1 MRNEGGPDHSESF
14 NNFFQSWLVE
24 QDQLLNELV
33 DASKRYETNI
43 NSSTGSTSSNGD
55 DHHQVSLEQVL
66 GPLIDKVVN
75 HYEKYYRAKSGSA
88 KEDVLAMFS
97 PCWRSQLEEAF
108 LWIGGWRP
116 SMAFHLL
123 YSKSG
128 LQFEARLSELL
139 SGIKTGDLGDL
150 SPNQVV
156 RVDELQMK
164 TIREEKQVTEKMA
177 KLQETV
183 ADSSMV
189 ELSHKMTELIRS
201 GDRMSLEEEEEQV
214 ELNLTSKEEG
224 LEEMLDK
231 ADDLRLRTLR
241 EVISI
246 LKPMQAAHFLIAGA
260 ELHLRVH
267 DWGMKIDARNQ
278 NHGGGG
284 RDAVNLPQ
292 S

>member
-1 MRNEGGPDHSESF
+1 MRKEGGPDHMESF

-24 QDQLLNELV
+24 QDQFLNELV
-33 DASKRYETNI
+33 DASKHYETKN
-43 NSSTGSTSSNGD
+43 NSSTGSTSNVD
-55 DHHQVSLEQVL
+55 DHQVSLEQVL
-66 GPLIDKVVN
+66 GPLIGKAVN
-75 HYEKYYRAKSGSA
+75 HYEKYYSAKSRSA
-88 KEDVLAMFS
+88 KKDVLAMFS
-97 PCWRSQLEEAF
+97 PSWRSQLEKAF

-128 LQFEARLSELL
+128 LQFEAQLSELL
-139 SGIKTGDLGDL
+139 RGINTDDLGDL

-164 TIREEKQVTEKMA
+164 TIREEKKVTEKMA

-189 ELSHKMTELIRS
+189 ELSHKVTELIRS
-201 GDRMSLEEEEEQV
+201 GDRMSSEEEDEQV
-214 ELNLTSKEEG
+214 ESNLASKEEG
-224 LEEMLDK
+224 FKEMLDK

-246 LKPMQAAHFLIAGA
+246 LKPMQAVHF
-260 ELHLRVH
+260 R
-267 DWGMKIDARNQ
+267 
-278 NHGGGG
+278 
-284 RDAVNLPQ
+284 
-292 S
+292 SCT